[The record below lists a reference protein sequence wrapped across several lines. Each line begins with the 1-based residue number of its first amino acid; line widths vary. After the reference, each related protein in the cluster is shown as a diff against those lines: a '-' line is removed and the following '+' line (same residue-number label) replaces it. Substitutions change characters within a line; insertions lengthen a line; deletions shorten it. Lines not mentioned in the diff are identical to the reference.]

1 MKNWVDTFW
10 ANKAFADNI
19 PAMLEAMDEIREEKI
34 QEAEDRRK
42 VMVGY
47 ASTIRMLSGLENKDE
62 KK

>member
-10 ANKAFADNI
+10 ANKAFAENI
-19 PAMLEAMDEIREEKI
+19 PSMLKAMDEIREEKI

-47 ASTIRMLSGLENKDE
+47 ASTIRMLLGLENKDE